1 MGKSTWGYTT
11 RYGSLKVLLVDDNQ
25 PRADA
30 VERQLLAGGLS
41 EVLRLAL
48 GQRLADAVEDL
59 SPDVVIV
66 DMARPDRDSLDG
78 IREVNRLRPRPIV
91 MFVDQDDPSFM
102 EEAIE
107 AGVSSYNLVGS
118 AIPDVKPIVQTA
130 LAIFRRY
137 QKVADDLSR
146 AESQLQERVII
157 QKAKA
162 ILIQSQRIAEPQA
175 HKWLR
180 QNAMNSGKRMV
191 EIAQDVIAT
200 EGRKGR

>member
-1 MGKSTWGYTT
+1 
-11 RYGSLKVLLVDDNQ
+11 LKVLLVDDNQ

-162 ILIQSQRIAEPQA
+162 ILIQSQRIAEPLA

-191 EIAQDVIAT
+191 EIAQDVIAA

>member
-1 MGKSTWGYTT
+1 V
-11 RYGSLKVLLVDDNQ
+11 KVLLVDDNQ

-30 VERQLLAGGLS
+30 VESQLLAGGLS
-41 EVLRLAL
+41 EILRLSP

-91 MFVDQDDPSFM
+91 MFVDHDDTTFM
-102 EEAIE
+102 EEAID

-162 ILIQSQRIAEPQA
+162 ILIQSRRIAEPQA

-191 EIAQDVIAT
+191 EIAQDVIAA

>member
-1 MGKSTWGYTT
+1 M
-11 RYGSLKVLLVDDNQ
+11 KVLLVDDNEQ
-25 PRADA
+25 RAAEVASRLVQAGVDQIVRLDA
-30 VERQLLAGGLS
+30 
-41 EVLRLAL
+41 
-48 GQRLADAVEDL
+48 GQRLIEMVERE

-91 MFVDQDDPSFM
+91 MFVDQDDLSFM
-102 EEAIE
+102 EEAID

-162 ILIQSQRIAEPQA
+162 ILIQGRRIAEPQA

-191 EIAQDVIAT
+191 EIAQEVIVA
-200 EGRKGR
+200 EGRKGK

>member
-1 MGKSTWGYTT
+1 V
-11 RYGSLKVLLVDDNQ
+11 KVLLVDDNQ

-30 VERQLLAGGLS
+30 VESQLLAGGLS
-41 EVLRLAL
+41 EILRLSP

-78 IREVNRLRPRPIV
+78 IREVNRLRPRPVV
-91 MFVDQDDPSFM
+91 MFVDHDDTTFM
-102 EEAIE
+102 EEAID

-162 ILIQSQRIAEPQA
+162 ILIQSRRIAEPQA

-191 EIAQDVIAT
+191 EIAQDVIAA

>member
-1 MGKSTWGYTT
+1 
-11 RYGSLKVLLVDDNQ
+11 LKVLLVDDNQ

-41 EVLRLAL
+41 EILRLTP
-48 GQRLADAVEDL
+48 GQRLADAVEDM

-91 MFVDQDDPSFM
+91 MFVDQDDLSFM
-102 EEAIE
+102 EEAID

-162 ILIQSQRIAEPQA
+162 ILIQGRRIAEPQA

-191 EIAQDVIAT
+191 EIAQEVIVA
-200 EGRKGR
+200 EGRKGK

>member
-1 MGKSTWGYTT
+1 
-11 RYGSLKVLLVDDNQ
+11 LKVLLVDDNQ

>member
-162 ILIQSQRIAEPQA
+162 ILIQSQRIAEPLA

-191 EIAQDVIAT
+191 EIAQDVIAA

>member
-1 MGKSTWGYTT
+1 
-11 RYGSLKVLLVDDNQ
+11 LKVLLVDDNQ

-41 EVLRLAL
+41 EILRLSP

-102 EEAIE
+102 EEAID

-157 QKAKA
+157 QKAKS
-162 ILIQSQRIAEPQA
+162 ILIQSRRIAEPQA

-191 EIAQDVIAT
+191 EIAQEVIAA